1 MTDAPPAAAPAPR
14 FGLNRNVVVLM
25 AVILVVGTGEEL
37 WVRFLPAYLEAL
49 GGGVRVGLV
58 VTIGCWLIA
67 VLVLSFLYREG
78 ATRPHEPV
86 RMRGVWRSFDA
97 RLRRLLVADI
107 LARWAEGIPKVF
119 VVIYCTQQLG
129 LSALLFGWL
138 MTVQRA
144 TNLVAYLPAIGLG
157 DRPNRKPFVL
167 VTFACFALF
176 PLVLANVAG

>member
-1 MTDAPPAAAPAPR
+1 MADTPPPAAPAGQR

-49 GGGVRVGLV
+49 GGGVWV
-58 VTIGCWLIA
+58 VAAIGCCLVA
-67 VLVLSFLYREG
+67 VLLMTFLCREG
-78 ATRPHEPV
+78 PARPHEPI

-119 VVIYCTQQLG
+119 VVIYCTQHLG
-129 LSALLFGWL
+129 LSALAFGWL
-138 MTVQRA
+138 M
-144 TNLVAYLPAIGLG
+144 
-157 DRPNRKPFVL
+157 
-167 VTFACFALF
+167 
-176 PLVLANVAG
+176 